1 MEGYIPSLNDTGKV
15 DILEAIPKI
24 VEQKDLFSIYLLG
37 GAKGIVEALK
47 TDLEKGIHGNED
59 DITTRKMVFGSN
71 AYKRPPTRSF
81 FSFALKAFEDHKML
95 FLLIYPV
102 LTMAFGINNHGLKER
117 LYDGGIIFC
126 AFSLVAIINALS
138 DFCAYRESLML
149 SYMSSDINVEV
160 MRGGLHQNKSA
171 INVVVDD
178 LVFLKTGDRIPANGL
193 FLRGHSLQVSESS
206 MIEEYHNVNVK
217 YPFLLSGAKVVDGF
231 AYMLVTSVGMNMTLG
246 KMVTSSCC
254 DLDEKTPLQA
264 KLVRLTSH
272 IRWIVLRI
280 APHSGRF
287 VGALLDAEQRVQ

>member
-1 MEGYIPSLNDTGKV
+1 
-15 DILEAIPKI
+15 
-24 VEQKDLFSIYLLG
+24 
-37 GAKGIVEALK
+37 
-47 TDLEKGIHGNED
+47 
-59 DITTRKMVFGSN
+59 
-71 AYKRPPTRSF
+71 
-81 FSFALKAFEDHKML
+81 
-95 FLLIYPV
+95 
-102 LTMAFGINNHGLKER
+102 MAFGINNHGLKER

-126 AFSLVAIINALS
+126 AFSLVAIITLS
-138 DFCAYRESLML
+138 VTYRESLML

-171 INVVVDD
+171 INVVVGD
-178 LVFLKTGDRIPANGL
+178 LVFLKTGDGIPANGL

-231 AYMLVTSVGMNMTLG
+231 AYMLVTSVGMNMPLG

-254 DLDEKTPLQA
+254 NLDEKTPLQA

-287 VGALLDAEQRVQ
+287 VGALMDAEQRVQ